1 MYSKNASEKASMSA
15 CVCVNPPS
23 VCVCDKTV
31 ITAGL
36 SSGLG
41 RRMGKR
47 KQSSAR
53 EEASW

>member
-1 MYSKNASEKASMSA
+1 MSGSVCV
-15 CVCVNPPS
+15 CVCVNPQS
-23 VCVCDKTV
+23 VCVLDKSV

-47 KQSSAR
+47 KQSSVR

>member
-1 MYSKNASEKASMSA
+1 MSA
-15 CVCVNPPS
+15 GVSVCVCLCEPS
-23 VCVCDKTV
+23 QCVCDKTV

-47 KQSSAR
+47 KQSSVR